1 MPSVSLTGN
10 DIVKVGA
17 RTLFDFADA
26 DNATLTYPNEIA
38 ALKTG
43 KNGNSIYAFNTTG
56 AQVDL
61 VLRIMRA
68 SSDDKYLNGLLSV
81 MKANFATFILLPA
94 QITKVVGNGLGF
106 TNKDTYILSG
116 GIFVRQVDALSNVE
130 GNTDQSISVY
140 TLRFSNSTRAIF

>member
-1 MPSVSLTGN
+1 MASVSLTGS
-10 DIVKVGA
+10 DIIKVGS
-17 RTLFDFADA
+17 RVLFDFADA
-26 DNATLTYPNEIA
+26 DNATLTFPNELA

-68 SSDDKYLNGLLSV
+68 SSDDKYLNGLLSA
-81 MKANFATFILLPA
+81 MKRDFAGFVLVPA
-94 QITKVVGNGLGF
+94 QVTKVVGNGLGF
-106 TNKDTYILSG
+106 RNMDTYILAG
-116 GIFVRQVDALSNVE
+116 GIFARQVDALSNVE